1 MGVCARRST
10 GEMRQTTVIDLPN
23 ALRTR
28 RTTTKALYHDH
39 LHERIGK
46 CGGMTD
52 DQDDSFNAS
61 KAEIFEA
68 LGHPTRIRIV
78 QELSGKPLA
87 FSELKRAARLE
98 SNGLLTFHLGKL
110 KDLVKLNHEGAY
122 ALTDEGREALRLIQT
137 VHETDP
143 MQVSRAGGSRLI
155 SMLPLLL
162 IAPIGLIA
170 VISLILQVPDFF
182 NPCLKWGMASGGSIF
197 VSSASPCSIAGGT
210 SETMLQAA
218 LRLALV
224 QGGICACH
232 RPRRRR
238 IPPLS
243 SSSGDRC
250 LGHPGIR
257 VDSVCFRWVVCVP
270 PYRCGISSLDQE
282 NIDPSEEP
290 SRISRN
296 QPRLGQV

>member
-1 MGVCARRST
+1 
-10 GEMRQTTVIDLPN
+10 
-23 ALRTR
+23 
-28 RTTTKALYHDH
+28 
-39 LHERIGK
+39 
-46 CGGMTD
+46 MTD

-224 QGGICACH
+224 QGGIVLA
-232 RPRRRR
+232 
-238 IPPLS
+238 I
-243 SSSGDRC
+243 G
-250 LGHPGIR
+250 LGGVGFLRSH
-257 VDSVCFRWVVCVP
+257 
-270 PYRCGISSLDQE
+270 
-282 NIDPSEEP
+282 
-290 SRISRN
+290 
-296 QPRLGQV
+296 PRLVTVASVILVFESIPFVFDGLFVFPLIAAASLLWTKRILTHPKSPVEYRGTNHA